1 MAIDRAGCDWIHV
14 DVMDGHFVPNI
25 SFGPL
30 IVKAIRPLTQKTLD
44 VHLMIEPADPY
55 LADFANAGA
64 DVISIHIEAC
74 KHLHLSLQTIRG
86 LGKKAGV
93 VLNPAT
99 PVSMLENVM
108 DHVDLILIM
117 SVNPGWGGQK
127 FIPESLEKLRQA
139 KKLIGNRNIVLEI
152 DGGVTAEN
160 AAGIAAA
167 GASVLVA
174 GSSVYKGNDPA
185 TYAPRIKAIRD
196 AALSAL

>member
-1 MAIDRAGCDWIHV
+1 M
-14 DVMDGHFVPNI
+14 
-25 SFGPL
+25 
-30 IVKAIRPLTQKTLD
+30 
-44 VHLMIEPADPY
+44 
-55 LADFANAGA
+55 
-64 DVISIHIEAC
+64 ISIHIEAC